1 MELVRKAVRGI
12 SITCAGAQTSTTGA
26 SITDTGMLLSLRS
39 LNRISAPDE
48 KTRTIKVEPGALVGE
63 IKRTAAAAGLLFA
76 PDPTSEEE
84 STIGGAIACNASG
97 ARTFKYGATRRHV
110 RALKVVMAGF
120 AVLWAARLVRG
131 DGPPH
136 PEGAAVLTVIFA
148 AHAVLGDLSHGNVN
162 IFIAF
167 LVFAALE
174 LRRRG
179 RPVAGGL
186 TLALA
191 VACKVTPALFLPYL
205 VWKRAWR
212 MVAGALAGCVLWFL
226 VVPGAALGW
235 GHNLDL
241 LESWYGR
248 MVKPFVIEGRV
259 TSEHANQSI
268 PGLTCRLLTN
278 QPSALAYDEFD
289 RKPHAVEFHNVA
301 DIGPDGAKWVVRGC
315 QALFVLGAVGLCRT
329 RAVTGRVY
337 AAECGYVMLGMLL
350 FSERTWKHHGVVLI
364 LPFAVLAS
372 VAFDRGARPWLRRSV
387 VAVFAAVGVLILG
400 PSLVGGEFQ
409 DLALTFGSHTAV
421 FLILTAGI
429 LLVLAASRPV
439 TPPAAGP
446 SDAAA
451 GTSIG
456 PAESAGAG

>member
-1 MELVRKAVRGI
+1 MGDAATALRTRRQRGV
-12 SITCAGAQTSTTGA
+12 
-26 SITDTGMLLSLRS
+26 LLW
-39 LNRISAPDE
+39 
-48 KTRTIKVEPGALVGE
+48 
-63 IKRTAAAAGLLFA
+63 GLLA
-76 PDPTSEEE
+76 AVLLVAAYRYTEKIRKLSRNGTQTKSAILRWRDQVEGLAKGDDVYARDNYPNPPIQALILVPLLWLDPLP
-84 STIGGAIACNASG
+84 AALLW
-97 ARTFKYGATRRHV
+97 F
-110 RALKVVMAGF
+110 ALKVVMAGF

-136 PEGAAVLTVIFA
+136 PEGAAVLTVVFA

-429 LLVLAASRPV
+429 LLVLAASRPI